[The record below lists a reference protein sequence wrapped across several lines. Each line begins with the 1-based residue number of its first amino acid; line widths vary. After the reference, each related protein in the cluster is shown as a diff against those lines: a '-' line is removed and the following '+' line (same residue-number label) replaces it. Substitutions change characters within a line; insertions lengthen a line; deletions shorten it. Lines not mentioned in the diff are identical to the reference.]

1 RAESQADHG
10 KHMAKSLEFAQ
21 DEYSACKIHLS
32 SNDAFVRVSLMALA
46 PDCDSCRAD
55 LIVEA
60 QKSKKRQ
67 LSHRQ
72 ADGVDG
78 GNQEEQRRRHHHHH
92 RHHHRNRHQL
102 KREGKAEDPADLTE
116 PRHRRHRR
124 RKGHS
129 NGADAIDDIDTLFG
143 SPGSKSVRGTKQPY
157 HPYQSL
163 AATAKATNIAGS
175 RVGAEAGRQRH
186 RYDGTRSGIDRQ
198 SPLQRWMS
206 SLASDFITDPQIDG
220 LQALASKDPS
230 QVSSSG
236 SSSAQLSFY
245 LVIDMDPQTTIGLSN
260 LQADDSHSRNGSLVP
275 LRGSAVHV
283 GNGSVNDAGLLGSR
297 QCQSC
302 RSLSLKAGSPKVC
315 GVHKVLGAI
324 QIDMRDWENKGDVWS
339 KEPTMVMEVSEIDPD
354 EYDREDP
361 DIVAWIQE
369 TTRRVIRHAMVDYHR
384 DFNWYLVYQRLRVAD
399 IPRGLVPS
407 DIGDLVAFIERQSW
421 IDVGSTDEAV
431 QQLLGLN
438 ISAQRII
445 EALQL
450 RLRRFY
456 VEPAQL
462 MASLHAANVQAV
474 ASQPAVVFQPAS
486 SAVDDQQHLR
496 SIGGHKSR
504 TTLAAGIQG
513 GLAVGTDTPV
523 ALSRTSTMDPLLP
536 AATQAGAGCSS
547 DDDPAM
553 FTAGQTCHQC
563 PTAAIDSQ
571 GRVLYEQSSSNI
583 DDVLRLLS
591 PLNSNSSHKILLD
604 PSFQKTFS
612 RYVQLSV
619 SDCPWQCRKHDRP
632 MAVPAYNWAVD
643 NANLTAN
650 DDAPVVAAFGD
661 DNVLNVQV
669 RPARDGASIPA
680 HLASRRIIHQA
691 QESSATPASGGNS
704 RYQSQHGRVGGASI
718 ASLATADSPASSYV
732 AHHTSVPS
740 GSSDLAQLPHSFSA
754 HRMLDPHQHRSGTPA
769 DHSAARVADM
779 FGPSEPPA

>member
-1 RAESQADHG
+1 
-10 KHMAKSLEFAQ
+10 
-21 DEYSACKIHLS
+21 
-32 SNDAFVRVSLMALA
+32 MALA

-60 QKSKKRQ
+60 QKSKERQ

-102 KREGKAEDPADLTE
+102 KREGKAEDPADSIE
-116 PRHRRHRR
+116 SRRRRHRR

-143 SPGSKSVRGTKQPY
+143 SPGSKSMRGTKQPY

-220 LQALASKDPS
+220 LQALANKDPS

-275 LRGSAVHV
+275 LRGSAIHV

-407 DIGDLVAFIERQSW
+407 DIGDLVA
-421 IDVGSTDEAV
+421 
-431 QQLLGLN
+431 
-438 ISAQRII
+438 
-445 EALQL
+445 
-450 RLRRFY
+450 
-456 VEPAQL
+456 
-462 MASLHAANVQAV
+462 
-474 ASQPAVVFQPAS
+474 
-486 SAVDDQQHLR
+486 
-496 SIGGHKSR
+496 
-504 TTLAAGIQG
+504 
-513 GLAVGTDTPV
+513 
-523 ALSRTSTMDPLLP
+523 
-536 AATQAGAGCSS
+536 
-547 DDDPAM
+547 
-553 FTAGQTCHQC
+553 
-563 PTAAIDSQ
+563 
-571 GRVLYEQSSSNI
+571 
-583 DDVLRLLS
+583 
-591 PLNSNSSHKILLD
+591 
-604 PSFQKTFS
+604 
-612 RYVQLSV
+612 
-619 SDCPWQCRKHDRP
+619 
-632 MAVPAYNWAVD
+632 
-643 NANLTAN
+643 
-650 DDAPVVAAFGD
+650 
-661 DNVLNVQV
+661 
-669 RPARDGASIPA
+669 
-680 HLASRRIIHQA
+680 
-691 QESSATPASGGNS
+691 
-704 RYQSQHGRVGGASI
+704 
-718 ASLATADSPASSYV
+718 
-732 AHHTSVPS
+732 
-740 GSSDLAQLPHSFSA
+740 
-754 HRMLDPHQHRSGTPA
+754 
-769 DHSAARVADM
+769 
-779 FGPSEPPA
+779 